1 MRRWRNKKDL
11 IDLLGNPFVN
21 DVVKKLSTKHQAK
34 KQTIIYGEL
43 EDEISDIIIPKTEH
57 ELNVSYIEE
66 VVKLL

>member
-1 MRRWRNKKDL
+1 MGRWGNKKAL
-11 IDLLGNPFVN
+11 IDLLGNLFVS

-43 EDEISDIIIPKTEH
+43 EDEISDIIIPKIEH